1 MNFTLMKINN
11 WRKEF
16 NVIQIQ
22 KMIVIAVV
30 DAIVSGFSMNIL
42 PTAYTIN
49 LGVAILPIYYYF
61 ERRLNPVVTS
71 LFIAS
76 IGLLFRTF
84 TGYYYYGSFE
94 AAFWADFNFLF
105 FDLTYGIVFYLI
117 FYKDLRKTLFTLY
130 LASMASDFLGN
141 ASEFISRYGIME
153 YTSNNVM
160 ATLFLVAAIRGVIAV
175 TLCVSIN
182 YYNSFLRKEEHDER
196 YRMLLNIISDLKG
209 EIYFLHSNTEHVESV
224 MDEAFSLYREYDK
237 LDEVHRKN
245 KALNI
250 AKDVHEI
257 KKNYF
262 RVIEGIDEIIL
273 KEKPNDKLSLNDLSK
288 ILHLSLIRQLEMSHV
303 PIILTFHIHS
313 EALIKEHNLLMSVL
327 RNLINN
333 SIEAIEN
340 GGKVEVFHKE
350 DEVNH
355 KFVVTDDGK
364 GMSYEMQTYI
374 FNPGYSTKYDDETG
388 NSNRG
393 IGLSLVKDIVENVF
407 NGSIEVESKVGIGTR
422 FCVIIPK
429 ESIE

>member
-1 MNFTLMKINN
+1 MNIASKKNDN
-11 WRKEF
+11 WMQEF
-16 NVIQIQ
+16 NIIQIQ
-22 KMIVIAVV
+22 KIIVIATV
-30 DAIVSGFSMNIL
+30 DAIISGFSMNIL

-49 LGVAILPIYYYF
+49 LAVAILPIYYYF
-61 ERRLNPVVTS
+61 DRRLNPVLTAT
-71 LFIAS
+71 FIAS

-105 FDLTYGIVFYLI
+105 FDMTYGVIFYLI
-117 FYKDLRKTLFTLY
+117 FYRDARKTLFTLY
-130 LASMASDFLGN
+130 LAAMASDFLGN
-141 ASEFISRYGIME
+141 ASEFISRYGIMM

-237 LDEVHRKN
+237 LDEANRKN

-273 KEKPNDKLSLNDLSK
+273 KEKPNDKLSLKDLAK
-288 ILHLSLIRQLEMSHV
+288 ILHLSLTRQLEMSHV
-303 PIILTFHIHS
+303 PIVLTFHVQS

-333 SIEAIEN
+333 SVEAIEN
-340 GGKVEVFHKE
+340 GGKVEVFHNE
-350 DEVNH
+350 NEMRH
-355 KFVVTDDGK
+355 EFVITDDGK
-364 GMSYEMQTYI
+364 GMSLEMQNYI

-407 NGSIEVESKVGIGTR
+407 NGNIEVESKVGVGTR
-422 FCVIIPK
+422 FSVTIPK

>member
-1 MNFTLMKINN
+1 MNFTLKKIKN
-11 WRKEF
+11 WVKEF

-22 KMIVIAVV
+22 KMIVIAMV
-30 DAIVSGFSMNIL
+30 DAIVSGFNLKIF
-42 PTAYTIN
+42 PFDFTIN
-49 LGVAILPIYYYF
+49 LAVAILPIYYYLD
-61 ERRLNPVVTS
+61 RRLNPIVTS

-84 TGYYYYGSFE
+84 TGYYYYGGFE

-105 FDLTYGIVFYLI
+105 FDLTYGLIFYLV

-141 ASEFISRYGIME
+141 ASEFISRYGVIE
-153 YTSNNVM
+153 YTRNNVM
-160 ATLFLVAAIRGVIAV
+160 ATLFLVAAIRGVIGV
-175 TLCVSIN
+175 TLIVSIN

-196 YRMLLNIISDLKG
+196 YRLLLNIISDLKG

-237 LDEVHRKN
+237 LDETQRKN

-262 RVIEGIDEIIL
+262 RVIEGIDDIIL
-273 KEKPNDKLSLNDLSK
+273 KEKPNDKLSLRDLSK
-288 ILHLSLIRQLEMSHV
+288 ILQLSLTRQLEVSHI
-303 PIILTFHIHS
+303 PIVLSFHVQS
-313 EALIKEHNLLMSVL
+313 NASIKEHNLLMSVL

-333 SIEAIEN
+333 SVEAIEN
-340 GGKVEVFHKE
+340 GGKVELFHME
-350 DEVNH
+350 DKDMHE
-355 KFVVTDDGK
+355 FIIIDDGK
-364 GMSYEMQTYI
+364 GMSQEMQEYI
-374 FNPGYSTKYDDETG
+374 FNPGYSTKYDDATG

-407 NGSIEVESKVGIGTR
+407 KGQIEVESQVGIGTR
-422 FCVIIPK
+422 FSVKIPK

>member
-1 MNFTLMKINN
+1 MNFALKKINN
-11 WRKEF
+11 WWKEF

-22 KMIVIAVV
+22 KMIVIAMV

-42 PTAYTIN
+42 PSHYTIN

-61 ERRLNPVVTS
+61 DRRLNPIVAS

-105 FDLTYGIVFYLI
+105 FDLTYGLIFYLI

-237 LDEVHRKN
+237 LDEAHRKN

-288 ILHLSLIRQLEMSHV
+288 ILHLSLTRQLEMSHV
-303 PIILTFHIHS
+303 PIVLTFHVHS
-313 EALIKEHNLLMSVL
+313 DALIKEHNLLMSVL

-333 SIEAIEN
+333 SVEAIEN
-340 GGKVEVFHKE
+340 GGKVEVFHNE
-350 DEVNH
+350 NEIRH
-355 KFVVTDDGK
+355 EFVVVDDGK
-364 GMSYEMQTYI
+364 GMSLEMQAYI

-407 NGSIEVESKVGIGTR
+407 NGSIEVESKAGIGTR
-422 FCVIIPK
+422 FCVKVPK

>member
-1 MNFTLMKINN
+1 MGFTLKKFNN
-11 WRKEF
+11 WIKEF

-22 KMIVIAVV
+22 KMVVIAIV
-30 DAIVSGFSMNIL
+30 DAIVSGFNLKIF
-42 PTAYTIN
+42 PFDYTIN
-49 LGVAILPIYYYF
+49 LAVAILPIYYYLD
-61 ERRLNPVVTS
+61 RRLNPIVTS
-71 LFIAS
+71 VFIAS
-76 IGLLFRTF
+76 IGLVFRTV

-94 AAFWADFNFLF
+94 GAFWADFNFLF
-105 FDLTYGIVFYLI
+105 FDLTYGLIFYLI
-117 FYKDLRKTLFTLY
+117 FYRDRKKTLFSLY
-130 LASMASDFLGN
+130 LASMASDYIGN
-141 ASEFISRYGIME
+141 AAEFLSRYGLAE
-153 YTSNNVM
+153 YTTNNVM
-160 ATLFLVAAIRGVIAV
+160 ATLFLVAAIRGTIAV

-237 LDEVHRKN
+237 LDEGQRKN

-273 KEKPNDKLSLNDLSK
+273 KEKPNDKLSLRDLSK
-288 ILHLSLIRQLEMSHV
+288 LLQLSLTRQLEMSHV
-303 PIILTFHIHS
+303 PVILSFHVDS
-313 EALIKEHNLLMSVL
+313 DVQIKEHNLLMSIL

-333 SIEAIEN
+333 SVEAIEN
-340 GGKVEVFHKE
+340 GGKVEIYHVQ
-350 DEVNH
+350 DETTH
-355 KFVVTDDGK
+355 EFVVIDDGK
-364 GMSYEMQTYI
+364 GMSEEMQDYI

-407 NGSIEVESKVGIGTR
+407 NGKIEVESKVGVGTR
-422 FCVIIPK
+422 FSVIIPR

>member
-1 MNFTLMKINN
+1 MNFAIKKIDN
-11 WRKEF
+11 WMKEF

-22 KMIVIAVV
+22 KMIVIAMV

-61 ERRLNPVVTS
+61 DRRLNPVVTS

-105 FDLTYGIVFYLI
+105 FDLTYGIIFYSI

-141 ASEFISRYGIME
+141 ASEFISRYGIMM

-237 LDEVHRKN
+237 LDEAHRKN

-273 KEKPNDKLSLNDLSK
+273 KEKPNDKLSLNDLAK
-288 ILHLSLIRQLEMSHV
+288 ILHLSLTRQLEMSHV
-303 PIILTFHIHS
+303 PIVLTFHVYS

-333 SIEAIEN
+333 SVEAIEN
-340 GGKVEVFHKE
+340 GGKVEVFHNE
-350 DEVNH
+350 NDFRHE
-355 KFVVTDDGK
+355 FVVIDDGK
-364 GMSYEMQTYI
+364 GMSLEMQDYI

>member
-1 MNFTLMKINN
+1 MNFTLKKIKN
-11 WRKEF
+11 WVKEF

-22 KMIVIAVV
+22 KMIVIAMV
-30 DAIVSGFSMNIL
+30 DAIVSGFNLKIF
-42 PTAYTIN
+42 PFVFYIN
-49 LGVAILPIYYYF
+49 FAFEFLPIIYYF
-61 ERRLNPVVTS
+61 DSLLNPIVTS
-71 LFIAS
+71 VFIAT

-84 TGYYYYGSFE
+84 TGYYYYGGFE

-105 FDLTYGIVFYLI
+105 FDLTYGLIFYLV

-141 ASEFISRYGIME
+141 ASEFISRYGVIE
-153 YTSNNVM
+153 YTRNNVM
-160 ATLFLVAAIRGVIAV
+160 ATLFLVAAIRGFIGV
-175 TLCVSIN
+175 TLIVSIN

-196 YRMLLNIISDLKG
+196 YRLLLNIISDLKR

-237 LDEVHRKN
+237 LDETQRKN

-262 RVIEGIDEIIL
+262 RVIEGIDDIIL
-273 KEKPNDKLSLNDLSK
+273 KEKPNDKLSLRDLSK
-288 ILHLSLIRQLEMSHV
+288 ILQLSLTRQLEVSHI
-303 PIILTFHIHS
+303 PIVLSFHVQS
-313 EALIKEHNLLMSVL
+313 DASIKETNLLMFIL

-333 SIEAIEN
+333 NIEAIEN
-340 GGKVEVFHKE
+340 VGKFKLFHME
-350 DEVNH
+350 DKDMHE
-355 KFVVTDDGK
+355 FVVIDDGK
-364 GMSYEMQTYI
+364 GMSQEMQEYI
-374 FNPGYSTKYDDETG
+374 FNPGYSTKYDDATG

-407 NGSIEVESKVGIGTR
+407 KGQIEVESQVGIGTR
-422 FCVIIPK
+422 FSVKIPK

>member
-1 MNFTLMKINN
+1 MNFALMKINN

-333 SIEAIEN
+333 SVEAIEN

-350 DEVNH
+350 DEVEH

-407 NGSIEVESKVGIGTR
+407 NGSIEVESKVGIGTQ